1 MSEPAT
7 MLTNQS
13 ATVVGTSKIRLS
25 VTVAPTR
32 RHQPLSSPCGRVV
45 PAEESIAEP
54 QTGQNGPFDSLPQLG
69 QYTHPF
75 WSIAE
80 GHVIVLDL

>member
-1 MSEPAT
+1 

-13 ATVVGTSKIRLS
+13 TTVVGTNKMRLS

-32 RHQPLSSPCGRVV
+32 RHQPLSSPCERATRTGS
-45 PAEESIAEP
+45 SIADP

-69 QYTHPF
+69 QYTSPF
-75 WSIAE
+75 WPMADGRVTDS
-80 GHVIVLDL
+80 DS